1 MGTVSV
7 KPLAHPLVEG
17 LPDET
22 WGAIVGA
29 VVMAKHLKNPP
40 SVDELHQYCR
50 ANLSPQKTP
59 EKWFFGEQFPMTAI
73 GKIQKKVLLEMVRE
87 GKITPVDRVRPS
99 RQSSVEQVALAAQ
112 PVDTRTARTG
122 RRWPCGR

>member
-1 MGTVSV
+1 MFVFQFEIVRATFKRDVHQLLFV
-7 KPLAHPLVEG
+7 G
-17 LPDET
+17 LLFLDSGAQLRELSFGNRET
-22 WGAIVGA
+22 KRRINA
-29 VVMAKHLKNPP
+29 
-40 SVDELHQYCR
+40 
-50 ANLSPQKTP
+50 
-59 EKWFFGEQFPMTAI
+59 FFGEQFPMTAI